1 MKFSAAVLSAALA
14 LASFAAAAADYPAP
28 KQGEWIAKD
37 FKFHTGE
44 TMPELRLHYTTV
56 GEPTGQPVLV
66 LHGSGGSAAS
76 MLTPGFAGELFGAGQ
91 PLDATKYYIIIPDG
105 IGHGKS
111 SKPSDGMKTAFPK
124 YNYEDMVDAQYRLV
138 KEGLGI
144 KHLRLVIG
152 NSMGGMHSWIWGVK
166 YPQAM
171 DALAPMAAQPTA
183 MASRNWMLR
192 RMMLE
197 TIRNDPDYAS
207 GNYISQPRMMKYA
220 INAFALATTG
230 GTLALQAQAP
240 TAAQADKIVDDRLA
254 TPITADANDFI
265 WQWEASHDYDPSA
278 GLEKIE
284 AATLLIN
291 AADDERNP
299 PETGITEAAMK
310 RVKNGKLYLIPA
322 SPQTRG
328 HSTTGAA
335 SFYAQALRE
344 LLQNAPQRI
353 DVSRNDANVRRSLSP
368 RCARPARRGG
378 RLAWRA
384 SGFSRGKAR
393 VRLAVLSGQ
402 GLGHGEADA
411 GAAGDGGR
419 GRAGNLPPRVRADGA
434 RAALP
439 MCGSPRPMP
448 TTLKS
453 ALTMAWQN
461 LAPKPRAKKKS

>member
-1 MKFSAAVLSAALA
+1 MPSPRSPPLPRIIQRRNRAT
-14 LASFAAAAADYPAP
+14 
-28 KQGEWIAKD
+28 WIAKD

-44 TMPELRLHYTTV
+44 TLQELRLHYTTV

-197 TIRNDPDYAS
+197 TIRNDPDYNR
-207 GNYISQPRMMKYA
+207 GNYIGQPRMMKYA

-344 LLQNAPQRI
+344 LLQNTPQR
-353 DVSRNDANVRRSLSP
+353 S
-368 RCARPARRGG
+368 
-378 RLAWRA
+378 
-384 SGFSRGKAR
+384 
-393 VRLAVLSGQ
+393 
-402 GLGHGEADA
+402 
-411 GAAGDGGR
+411 
-419 GRAGNLPPRVRADGA
+419 
-434 RAALP
+434 
-439 MCGSPRPMP
+439 M
-448 TTLKS
+448 
-453 ALTMAWQN
+453 
-461 LAPKPRAKKKS
+461 